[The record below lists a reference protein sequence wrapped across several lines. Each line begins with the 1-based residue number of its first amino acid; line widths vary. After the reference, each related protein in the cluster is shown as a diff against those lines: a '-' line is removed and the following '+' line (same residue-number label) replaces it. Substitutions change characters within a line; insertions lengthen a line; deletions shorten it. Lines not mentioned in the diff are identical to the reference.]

1 MAPKTWRARPGCC
14 SYRQAHS
21 WRCCSASTSSAMLC
35 VMHSIPANPEGALA
49 AVPVLSVEGLSVR
62 LGSESAP
69 VHAVRD
75 LSFTVAAGECLAL
88 VGESGA
94 GKSQAMLAVIGLT
107 PKQAEISGS
116 VRLGPLQLLGAR
128 RALWNQVR
136 GARIGMIFQDP
147 MSSLA
152 PHLRSGD

>member
-1 MAPKTWRARPGCC
+1 MV
-14 SYRQAHS
+14 
-21 WRCCSASTSSAMLC
+21 C
-35 VMHSIPANPEGALA
+35 VMRSIPASPELVLA
-49 AVPVLSVEGLSVR
+49 AGPVLSVEGLGVR
-62 LGSESAP
+62 FGSTRG
-69 VHAVRD
+69 AVDAVSD

-94 GKSQAMLAVIGLT
+94 GKSQAMLAVMGLT
-107 PKQAEISGS
+107 PKQAEVSGS
-116 VRLGPLQLLGAR
+116 VRLGPVQLLGAG

-152 PHLRSGD
+152 PHLRSGDQIAEAIVAHRGASWREAR